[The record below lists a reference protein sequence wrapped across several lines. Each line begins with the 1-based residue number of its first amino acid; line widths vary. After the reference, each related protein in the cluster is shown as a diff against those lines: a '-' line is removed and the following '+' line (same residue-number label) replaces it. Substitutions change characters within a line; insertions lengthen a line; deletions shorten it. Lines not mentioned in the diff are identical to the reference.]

1 MCSDKIMSKYLTIT
15 ILAILLVLLVLPQVA
30 SAARFPFEGPL
41 VPCGRCEEWECVKR
55 EKKCPE
61 GGDTCNEEDKV
72 DVCVER
78 NYDVCVK
85 PDPATHPEVQPCNL
99 CHFFVLAQNIIY
111 SFITIIL
118 AIGTIMIGIG
128 GFIILT
134 SGGVPEKASHGKR
147 VITYTIIGLLVA
159 FMSWMLI
166 NQTMLLLVGQG
177 RGEKEV
183 MPWPWDKVECIKY
196 LPTGEGASGEPIED
210 EYYISELL

>member
-1 MCSDKIMSKYLTIT
+1 MSKYLTIT

-72 DVCVER
+72 NVCVER
-78 NYDVCVK
+78 NYDKCI
-85 PDPATHPEVQPCNL
+85 DPPPGGIGDPCNV
-99 CHFFVLAQNIIY
+99 CHFFVLAQNII
-111 SFITIIL
+111 SGFITIIV
-118 AIGTIMIGIG
+118 AIGTIMIGVG

-159 FMSWMLI
+159 FTAWMMI
-166 NQTMLLLVGQG
+166 NETMLLLIGTERGVGEQ
-177 RGEKEV
+177 KL
-183 MPWPWDKVECIKY
+183 PWPWDKVECIKY
-196 LPTGEGASGEPIED
+196 LPAGEGALGEPIED

>member
-41 VPCGRCEEWECVKR
+41 VPCGRCEEWECK
-55 EKKCPE
+55 EWKE
-61 GGDTCNEEDKV
+61 
-72 DVCVER
+72 DVCIQR

-99 CHFFVLAQNIIY
+99 CHFFVLAQNVIY
-111 SFITIIL
+111 SFITIIV
-118 AIGTIMIGIG
+118 AIGTIMIGVG

-147 VITYTIIGLLVA
+147 VITYTIVGFLVA
-159 FMSWMLI
+159 FMAWMMI
-166 NQTMLLLVGQG
+166 NETMLLLVGTKTGVGKQ
-177 RGEKEV
+177 KL
-183 MPWPWDKVECIKY
+183 PWPWDKVECPKMKIERKPIGENVPET
-196 LPTGEGASGEPIED
+196 PTGLENYI
-210 EYYISELL
+210 YYV

>member
-41 VPCGRCEEWECVKR
+41 VPCGRCEGWECK
-55 EKKCPE
+55 EWKE
-61 GGDTCNEEDKV
+61 
-72 DVCVER
+72 DVCVQR

-196 LPTGEGASGEPIED
+196 LPTGEGALGEPIED